1 MKKTSIIE
9 MNRLSVEEFHEAE
22 KMPLI
27 VVLDDVRSLYN
38 VGSVFRTSDAFRVE
52 AICLCGITATPD
64 EVREEDG
71 TLVRD
76 CTLKASQEIHK
87 TALGAEES
95 VTWRYYK
102 TAAEAV
108 VALKDDGYTVLAVE
122 QCHGSTML
130 NDFKPAFGDKKKY
143 AVVLGN
149 EVKGVHQEVVDMCDG
164 CLEIPQ
170 YGTKHS
176 LNVSVTAGIV
186 IWHFASSNL

>member
-1 MKKTSIIE
+1 
-9 MNRLSVEEFHEAE
+9 
-22 KMPLI
+22 
-27 VVLDDVRSLYN
+27 VR
-38 VGSVFRTSDAFRVE
+38 D
-52 AICLCGITATPD
+52 
-64 EVREEDG
+64 EDG

-95 VTWRYYK
+95 VAWQYYK
-102 TAAEAV
+102 TAIEAV
-108 VALKDDGYTVLAVE
+108 AALKEDGYEVLAIE

-130 NDFKPAFGDKKKY
+130 NDFTPVFGDKKKY